1 MAFLIDRTTELSLP
15 AVIITENSDG
25 SIAEM
30 ICRETGA
37 GTLTLDSC
45 QSVSSSDIENGTT
58 YLGIMQN
65 NLEILKEAL
74 N

>member
-1 MAFLIDRTTELSLP
+1 
-15 AVIITENSDG
+15 
-25 SIAEM
+25 M
-30 ICRETGA
+30 ISRETGA
-37 GTLTLDSC
+37 VTLTLDSC

-58 YLGIMQN
+58 YLGIMQK